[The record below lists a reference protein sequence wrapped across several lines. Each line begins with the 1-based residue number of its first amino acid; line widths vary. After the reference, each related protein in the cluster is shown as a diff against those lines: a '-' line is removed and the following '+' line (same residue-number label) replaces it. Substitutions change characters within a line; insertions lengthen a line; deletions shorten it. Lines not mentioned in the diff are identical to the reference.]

1 MSRFTLLTSGVIV
14 SMFEHV
20 NGRPFASNAASYESS
35 RSATPSAWDDAAVD
49 QFRSV
54 CAFFPLALFFLEV
67 PSSSEAGRIRHE
79 LNTEKELRHSQPR
92 WLTCSRVRSFTK
104 LCSFRSC
111 LCISSVDYMVSSSV
125 LPLDRGSILCQCFL
139 YSSADFCLCPSS

>member
-1 MSRFTLLTSGVIV
+1 MDDRSPPMLPPTSPRDLR
-14 SMFEHV
+14 
-20 NGRPFASNAASYESS
+20 RPRPGMMLPWINFALFALS
-35 RSATPSAWDDAAVD
+35 
-49 QFRSV
+49 FRWR
-54 CAFFPLALFFLEV
+54 CFFLEV